1 MSKRLMKKKVI
12 AIALVGLFA
21 AGAGYYFYP
30 KETPP
35 SFATET
41 VYRGKIE
48 NTVLATGMLQASKLV
63 AVGAQVSGQIE
74 KLAVSL
80 GDEVKQGDLV
90 AQIDSLTQQNS
101 LKEANA
107 SLNSINAQIRA
118 KQAQIRQAQAEYN
131 RQKGMLADKA
141 SSKADYESA
150 EASLE
155 VYKAELEQLK
165 ANLEQAKITVDSAKV
180 DLGYT
185 TIQAPFNGTVV
196 YSAVEE
202 GQTVNANQTTPTII
216 ELAQLDKMTIKAQIS
231 EADVV
236 NVKPGLPVY
245 FTILGKPNKRYHG
258 TLRAIEPGPTLMDGD
273 DKDLSVSDSEAI
285 YYHGLFEVDNPDRVL
300 RIGMTA
306 QVSVILDKADDALL
320 VPAQVLIRQPGRE
333 QSYQVPVL
341 VNGKEEIRDV
351 TVGINNKVNAEI
363 TSGLNEGDQII
374 LGMPGQNATS
384 SNRRMGPP
392 GMRF

>member
-1 MSKRLMKKKVI
+1 MAILITSKKIIAAVVVI
-12 AIALVGLFA
+12 AAIS
-21 AGAGYYFYP
+21 GAGYYFYP
-30 KETPP
+30 KEAPP
-35 SFATET
+35 NFATET
-41 VYRGKIE
+41 VRKGNIE

-74 KLAVSL
+74 KMGVKL
-80 GDEVKQGDLV
+80 GDEIKQGDLV

-101 LKEANA
+101 LKEAIA
-107 SLNSINAQIRA
+107 SLNSLKAQITA
-118 KQAQIRQAQAEYN
+118 KQAQIRQAQSEYN
-131 RQKGMLADKA
+131 RQKSMLADKA
-141 SSKADYESA
+141 SSQSDYETA
-150 EASLE
+150 QADLA

-165 ANLEQAKITVDSAKV
+165 AELDQAKISVDSAQV

-185 TIQAPFNGTVV
+185 TINAPMDGTVV

-216 ELAQLDKMTIKAQIS
+216 ELAQLNKMTVKAQIS

-245 FTILGKPNKRYHG
+245 FTILGQPNKRYQA

-273 DKDLSVSDSEAI
+273 DSDLSVSDDEAI
-285 YYHGLFEVDNPDRVL
+285 YYHGLFDVDNPDGTL

-306 QVSVILDKADDALL
+306 QVSIVLNKAENALL
-320 VPAQVLIRQPGRE
+320 IPAQVIIKQPGPTPH
-333 QSYQVPVL
+333 YQVPVL
-341 VNGKEEIRDV
+341 VNGKQEMRDI
-351 TVGINNKVNAEI
+351 TVGINNKVFAQV
-363 TSGLNEGDQII
+363 TSGLKEGDQVIV
-374 LGMPGQNATS
+374 GTPSATGTRS
-384 SNRRMGPP
+384 SRMGPP